1 MGLLSIFRRKK
12 EEKSFIENE
21 LVAMGPGEIPD
32 VK

>member
-1 MGLLSIFRRKK
+1 MGILSALREKK
-12 EEKSFIENE
+12 EVKSFIENE